1 MILTQA
7 LIETVTTVNLSF
19 MKKTTLVQPLKEEEE
34 EEEEEALPLF
44 KKKEALEEAVHLSF
58 KKTVTKG

>member
-19 MKKTTLVQPLKEEEE
+19 MKKTTLVQPL
-34 EEEEEALPLF
+34 EEEEALPLF